1 MNHFLLY
8 CLSNY
13 RQVDRNL
20 KIGNSPKLAEFYYG
34 IIKMTVYTKS
44 SKSSPSVMYKLQ

>member
-34 IIKMTVYTKS
+34 IIKMTVYTKT
-44 SKSSPSVMYKLQ
+44 KFEEFTQCNV